1 MIGTTGKKL
10 SMFLFFVGALGV
22 FLWVSSNRPKIMV
35 LHSYDEDYIWTT
47 EVNVG
52 LERILAG
59 QSWLRLEYYY
69 MKTKK
74 SKDKDYLRRAG
85 IAARRAIDNFQPDVL
100 ISIDDSAQELAAMAY
115 VDDPGMAIV
124 FAGVNGGTEA
134 YGYPGAKN
142 VTGIL
147 ERKPVV
153 ALVEMLQVLH
163 RQQADM
169 QKKSQHLRVR
179 FLADNGHSAR
189 RDAEYLAQ
197 SDWGAV
203 QYLGATHV
211 DTFAEWQVAIKQLGS
226 EVDYLLVG
234 AYRKLS
240 ADKGGQAF
248 VNAKDVISWTD
259 DNSAVPMVGMNV
271 FCCEDG
277 TMLSVGISP
286 YEQGEYAANTALNII
301 RKQLPVAEI
310 PVRLP
315 QQYIVAMRKSA
326 LEKRLVEMPKIYE
339 AFARAAN
346 YYYD

>member
-1 MIGTTGKKL
+1 MSGNTGKSL
-10 SMFLFFVGALGV
+10 SMFLFFIGALGV

-35 LHSYDEDYIWTT
+35 LHSYDKDYIWTT

-52 LERILAG
+52 LERIFAG
-59 QSWLRLEYYY
+59 QSWIKLEHYY

-85 IAARRAIDNFQPDVL
+85 IAAKRAIDNFKPDVL
-100 ISIDDSAQELAAMAY
+100 ISIDDSAQKLAAMSY
-115 VDDPGMAIV
+115 VDDPEMAIV
-124 FAGVNGGTEA
+124 FAGINGGIEA
-134 YGYPGAKN
+134 YGYHEAKN

-147 ERKPVV
+147 ERKPIA
-153 ALVEMLQVLH
+153 ALVEMLQVL
-163 RQQADM
+163 QQ
-169 QKKSQHLRVR
+169 QTEPQGLGRPIRVR

-189 RDAEYLAQ
+189 RDAEFLAAA
-197 SDWGAV
+197 DWGPV

-211 DTFAEWQVAIKQLGS
+211 DSFTQWQQSIRQAEGEA
-226 EVDYLLVG
+226 DYLLVG

-240 ADKGGQAF
+240 SESEG
-248 VNAKDVISWTD
+248 NALVAARKVIQWTEE
-259 DNSAVPMVGMNV
+259 NSSVAMVGMNV

-286 YEQGEYAANTALNII
+286 YEQGEYVAKTALRII
-301 RKQLPVAEI
+301 RGQQAVGEI

-326 LEKRLVEMPKIYE
+326 LEKRQIQMPKIYE

-346 YYYD
+346 FYYD